1 MIESIPEKELLT
13 RRQYPWTNN
22 NLLAAYF
29 VSATS
34 SHYRWARGEIRKKVK
49 SERITT

>member
-1 MIESIPEKELLT
+1 MKVIDYIPEKELFT
-13 RRQYPWTNN
+13 RSQYAWTKN

-29 VSATS
+29 TSATS

-49 SERITT
+49 SEK